1 MSALGAEFEDL
12 FVGRPDEIDPR
23 AQALI
28 AAADAIAQA
37 TDALRDLVDGQTS
50 EATDA
55 LARTASE
62 VARSLSKARVRYRK
76 TGEALQTY
84 AADLRPIQRDA
95 RSAVS
100 NADYY
105 EQKSFSLP
113 SDISRRE
120 GDLLRAEAVEAP
132 QSQIDVIQDDIWR
145 LRQAESRAYGE
156 VEESRRALY
165 AARDRLRVIA
175 DDAMSKIETA
185 SEGEKDSAAD
195 NWNQFWDAAAGWI
208 GDWAASVLKGILE
221 FLGEL
226 LAVLV
231 AIIVVILLLII
242 VALVIA
248 VIIATGGMAPLA
260 FLALVAAAIVAG
272 LLLTFILR
280 ESRDPKGPAIN
291 EARGFPY
298 TKNPSDSDDAES
310 ADEFTAEDYG
320 DLFEEVGR
328 QDAAGG
334 ENSTVIRVVAITD
347 ADGNIIGYRV
357 QLPST
362 QNWGP
367 GNENGAL
374 NDLSADAML
383 AMFPGLKTQ
392 YEKAVWDAMERAGVF
407 ENDVPIMLTGW
418 SLGGMMAGDLATDP
432 RISGRV
438 ESVVTAG
445 SAIDKHAGEMD
456 PSVRVTQVNNRW
468 DPVHTLEF
476 VGYDDDDVPGPN
488 WQTYRPTDIRIH
500 DSGMY
505 GELADD
511 LVPGVRPGDE
521 VFFADDVDGSYE
533 QVYEMEY
540 SRG

>member
-1 MSALGAEFEDL
+1 MGTLGVEFEDL
-12 FVGRPDEIDPR
+12 FVGRPDELEPR

-28 AAADAIAQA
+28 TAAEAILQA
-37 TDALRDLVDGQTS
+37 TESLRELVDGQTS
-50 EATDA
+50 QATDA

-62 VARSLSKARVRYRK
+62 VARSLSKARLRYRK

-105 EQKSFSLP
+105 EQKSYTLP
-113 SDISRRE
+113 NDISRRE

-132 QSQIDVIQDDIWR
+132 QSQIDVIEDDIWR
-145 LRQAESRAYGE
+145 LRQAESRAYTE
-156 VEESRRALY
+156 VEESRQALY
-165 AARDRLRVIA
+165 TARDRLRTIA
-175 DDAMSKIETA
+175 DAAISKIETA
-185 SEGEKDSAAD
+185 SEGDKDSAGD
-195 NWNQFWDAAAGWI
+195 NWNQFWEGAAGWI
-208 GDWAASVLKGILE
+208 GEWAASVLKGILE

-231 AIIVVILLLII
+231 AIIVIILLIII

-248 VIIATGGMAPLA
+248 LIIATGGMALLA
-260 FLALVAAAIVAG
+260 FLAVVAALIVAG
-272 LLLTFILR
+272 MLLSFILR
-280 ESRDPKGPAIN
+280 ESRDPKGPVIDPN
-291 EARGFPY
+291 RDFPY
-298 TKNPSDSDDAES
+298 EKNPSDADDAES
-310 ADEFTAEDYG
+310 ADKFTSEDYG

-328 QDAAGG
+328 QDALGKTDA
-334 ENSTVIRVVAITD
+334 TVIRVVAIVD
-347 ADGNIIGYRV
+347 EAGNIIGYRV

-362 QNWGP
+362 QNWAP

-383 AMFPGLKTQ
+383 AMFPELQTQ
-392 YEKAVWDAMERAGVF
+392 YEKAVWDALKKAGALD
-407 ENDVPIMLTGW
+407 NNAPIMLTGW
-418 SLGGMMAGDLATDP
+418 SLGGMMAGELATDP
-432 RISGRV
+432 RISDRV
-438 ESVVTAG
+438 QAVVTAG
-445 SAIDKHAGEMD
+445 SAVDKHAGEID

-476 VGYDDDDVPGPN
+476 VGYDDNDVPGPN

-500 DSGMY
+500 DAGMY

-511 LVPGVRPGDE
+511 LIPDVRPGDE
-521 VFFADDVDGSYE
+521 IFFADAVDGTRE
-533 QVYEMEY
+533 LVYEMGY

>member
-1 MSALGAEFEDL
+1 MGTLGVEFEDL
-12 FVGRPDEIDPR
+12 FVGRPDELDPR

-28 AAADAIAQA
+28 TAAEAILQATDSLRALVEGQTSQA
-37 TDALRDLVDGQTS
+37 TDAL
-50 EATDA
+50 AK
-55 LARTASE
+55 TADE

-105 EQKSFSLP
+105 EQKSYTLP
-113 SDISRRE
+113 NDISRRE

-132 QSQIDVIQDDIWR
+132 QSQIDVIEDDIWR
-145 LRQAESRAYGE
+145 LRQAESRAYSE
-156 VEESRRALY
+156 VEESRQALY
-165 AARDRLRVIA
+165 TARDRLRTIA
-175 DDAMSKIETA
+175 DAAISKIETA
-185 SEGEKDSAAD
+185 SEGEKDSAGD
-195 NWNQFWDAAAGWI
+195 NWNQFWEGAAGWI
-208 GDWAASVLKGILE
+208 GEWAASVLKGILE

-231 AIIVVILLLII
+231 AIIVIILLIII

-248 VIIATGGMAPLA
+248 LIIATGGMALLA
-260 FLALVAAAIVAG
+260 FLAVVAALIVAG
-272 LLLTFILR
+272 MLLSFILR
-280 ESRDPKGPAIN
+280 ESRDPKGPAIDKDN
-291 EARGFPY
+291 FPY
-298 TKNPSDSDDAES
+298 DKKPSDADHAES
-310 ADEFTAEDYG
+310 ADEFTSEDYG

-334 ENSTVIRVVAITD
+334 EDSTVIRVVAITD

-367 GNENGAL
+367 GNEDGAL

-407 ENDVPIMLTGW
+407 ENDAPIMLTGW

-445 SAIDKHAGEMD
+445 SAIDKHAGEID

-476 VGYDDDDVPGPN
+476 VGYDDNDVPGPN

-500 DSGMY
+500 DAGMY

-511 LVPGVRPGDE
+511 LVPEVRPGDE
-521 VFFADDVDGSYE
+521 KFFADGADGSYE
-533 QVYEMEY
+533 QVYEMGY